1 MQGGSHLFLFSGCIN
16 SPLAATVANHCL
28 IPPVL
33 PTERVAHGGAQE
45 TYCGAGFSTG
55 LCRLRVVCVR
65 SKRSDLAACPL
76 CPESRQIAVSLGMSA
91 LCHNRL
97 MRCSKQASIRSP
109 RRRLRAATVR
119 FQGQRVRG
127 AARLWKLRRRGL
139 VTARLERPKARSPA
153 LPGILT

>member
-33 PTERVAHGGAQE
+33 PTERVTHGGAQE

-97 MRCSKQASIRSP
+97 MRCSKQRLYSITSSATASSDGEISRPARS
-109 RRRLRAATVR
+109 RCCTAVEVASSRSGYCALRA
-119 FQGQRVRG
+119 
-127 AARLWKLRRRGL
+127 
-139 VTARLERPKARSPA
+139 P
-153 LPGILT
+153 